1 MTSVPTTMSGGLPAA
16 RPTAIAA
23 SQASPAPSAMG
34 GSIDPIKL
42 VNKYKWLLAG
52 AAVLGGVVGVGSHFL
67 LLNLAPLWTPKAILK
82 CLPAPSGDI
91 VQNINLTSD
100 IELSRFIQTQARIMT
115 GDAVLQRLAES
126 SQLRDQ
132 AKVWCKQ
139 FYKLDPNSGQE
150 VFNTKAALEK
160 LRDTV
165 KARVIPQTSLM
176 ELSVAWRDRDDSTTV
191 CRLVTDQ
198 YIKLITDESDDIT
211 RNMTKAFRDTIE
223 SVDKTMTQ
231 LKNKRESLIKDE
243 KVQSIDDARSQQ
255 AIELQA
261 VKEVLLEKTQSRE
274 GLLKQLVPL
283 QEMNDKG
290 DIVPPDDMLEEADR
304 DPQVQESR
312 SRVRLIETQRQM
324 LINRGLSPDHRECR
338 QNEVELKAA
347 RATSDEAQRRVVS
360 KIFQGKLQQLQ
371 TGKSALEAQ
380 IEDLTTKQNKISAR
394 LIELTAIQ
402 TQLTDIARQME
413 GLQKQ
418 KEDNELGMRKTLA
431 TGDLPGA
438 RRVIVQ
444 DPARSPTEM
453 TFPQIKLLAPAGMM
467 LMVLLVGGT
476 ALVREL
482 IDQRIKNPSDI
493 AIIPRTRLLGWVPD
507 AIEDPAGEG
516 SVETA
521 FRDRSRGI
529 VAESFRQL
537 RSSLNKRMQQAG
549 HKTVLV
555 LSGLPASGATS
566 TVANL
571 AMAYAAADRKV
582 LVIDANFRRPGV
594 HRVFGVAESPG
605 LADVLG
611 KQADY
616 SACVQASGTANLDV
630 MTAGSKEQRVL
641 ERLST
646 EAMGE
651 VLAQARGTYD
661 IVLIDVAPA
670 IVAGD
675 GLALAH
681 RVDATALVVRAFGE
695 KRGMVAR
702 IKNDLMDTRS
712 EFLGVIVNGVRAS
725 SGGYMKGNIKAAHE
739 YQNA

>member
-1 MTSVPTTMSGGLPAA
+1 MTSVPTTMTGGMPMARGAGSAAAPAA
-16 RPTAIAA
+16 
-23 SQASPAPSAMG
+23 PAAMG
-34 GSIDPIKL
+34 TIDPIKL
-42 VNKYKWLLAG
+42 VNKYKWLLVAAG
-52 AAVLGGVVGVGSHFL
+52 FLGAVLGVGAHYLFL
-67 LLNLAPLWTPKAILK
+67 QVAPVWTPRAVFK
-82 CLPAPSGDI
+82 CLPAQQTDI
-91 VQNINLTSD
+91 LQNVNLTSD
-100 IELSRFIQTQARIMT
+100 TELTRFIQTQARLMT

-139 FYKLDPNSGQE
+139 FYKLDPNTGQD

-165 KARVIPQTSLM
+165 KARVIPQTSLI
-176 ELSVAWRDRDDSTTV
+176 ELSVAWRDRDDTTTV
-191 CRLVTDQ
+191 CKLVSDQ
-198 YIKLITDESDDIT
+198 YMKLLADESDDYT
-211 RNMTKAFRDTIE
+211 RNITKAFRDAID
-223 SVDKTMTQ
+223 SIDKEMT
-231 LKNKRESLIKDE
+231 KERSRREGLIKDE

-255 AIELQA
+255 AVELQA
-261 VKEVLLEKTQSRE
+261 VNEVLLTKTQDRE
-274 GLLKQLVPL
+274 GLLKQLAPM
-283 QEMNDKG
+283 QAMNDAG
-290 DIVPPDDMLEEADR
+290 DIVYPDDMIEDADK
-304 DPQVQESR
+304 DPQVQEAR
-312 SRVRLIETQRQM
+312 SRMRLLETQRQM
-324 LINRGLSPDHRECR
+324 LVNKGLSPEHREFR
-338 QNEVELKAA
+338 QTEVDLKAA
-347 RATSDEAQRRVVS
+347 RGAFDEVQHRVLQ

-380 IEDLTTKQNKISAR
+380 IEDVTNKRNAISAR
-394 LIELTAIQ
+394 LIQLTAIQ
-402 TQLTDIARQME
+402 TQLTDIARKVE
-413 GLQKQ
+413 GLQRQ
-418 KEDNELGMRKTLA
+418 KEDNELGMRKTIAL
-431 TGDLPGA
+431 GDLPGA
-438 RRVIVQ
+438 KRVIVQ
-444 DPARSPTEM
+444 DPARAPTEM
-453 TFPQIKLLAPAGMM
+453 TFPQLKLLGPAGV
-467 LMVLLVGGT
+467 LVMVLLVGGT

-507 AIEDPAGEG
+507 AVEDPAGEG

-521 FRDRSRGI
+521 FRDRARGI

-537 RSSLNKRMQQAG
+537 RSSVNKRLQQAG
-549 HKTVLV
+549 HKTVMV

-571 AMAYAAADRKV
+571 AMAFAAADRKV

-594 HRVFGVAESPG
+594 HRVFGLQESPG

-611 KQADY
+611 KQLDFG
-616 SACVQASGTANLDV
+616 ACVQASGTANLDI
-630 MTAGSKEQRVL
+630 MTAGTKEQRVL

-661 IVLIDVAPA
+661 LVLIDVAPA

-702 IKNDLMDTRS
+702 IKNDLMDARS
-712 EFLGVIVNGVRAS
+712 EFLGVVVNGVRAS
-725 SGGYMKGNIKAAHE
+725 SGGYLKGNIKAAHE